1 MSLQDVVQPLRF
13 EASDIRRNIWF
24 LKNWNGAVGGVTA
37 AIRDTIKGIL
47 QPCVRNLCVSRV

>member
-13 EASDIRRNIWF
+13 EASDIRRNIGF

-37 AIRDTIKGIL
+37 IRDTIKGDL
-47 QPCVRNLCVSRV
+47 TALCSKPLCE